1 MTPEDVRTTIA
12 AVLHRIA
19 PEVEL
24 DSVDPN
30 EDLREQIDIDSMDFL
45 NALIAIGEQTGV
57 EVPESDYDQVDTL
70 DRLVEYIVARAN

>member
-1 MTPEDVRTTIA
+1 MTPEFALETIS

-24 DSVDPN
+24 DTVDPDD
-30 EDLREQIDIDSMDFL
+30 DLREQIDIDSMDFL
-45 NALIAIGEQTGV
+45 NALIAIEEQTGV

-70 DRLVEYIVARAN
+70 NRLVAYIVARAG